1 MDTIRRVGYYSI
13 LVPNTPGQT
22 FRVLQTLV
30 SAGINLMACNGFP
43 RGKQAQIDVVP
54 DDSRKFGS
62 AVKKAGLDFQ
72 PKKTG
77 FLIQGKDRPG
87 ALADHLNKLALAR
100 INVTAVEALSPGGG
114 RWAAIL
120 WVKGADVARAGRVLR
135 VKPK

>member
-1 MDTIRRVGYYSI
+1 MDSIRKVGYYSI

-54 DDSRKFGS
+54 DDSRKFAS
-62 AVKKAGLDFQ
+62 AVKKAGLAFQ

-77 FLIQGKDRPG
+77 FLIQGEDHPG
-87 ALADHLNKLALAR
+87 ALAGHLNKLALAR

-120 WVKGADVARAGRVLR
+120 WFKGSDVARAGRVLR
-135 VKPK
+135 AKAS

>member
-1 MDTIRRVGYYSI
+1 MDSIRKVGYYSI

-43 RGKQAQIDVVP
+43 RGRRAQIDVVP
-54 DDSRKFGS
+54 DDSRKFSS
-62 AVKKAGLDFQ
+62 AVKKVGLTFQ
-72 PKKTG
+72 PRKTG
-77 FLIQGKDRPG
+77 FLLQGDDRPG
-87 ALADHLNKLALAR
+87 ALTEHLNKLAIAR

-120 WVKGADVARAGRVLR
+120 WVKGTDVERAGRVLR
-135 VKPK
+135 AKSK